1 MLETVNPATGEVLA
15 TFPVHGRREVD
26 AAVAAAREAAVWWA
40 GLGWPGRRIRLLAWK
55 SHLTRY
61 MGRLAQLVHE
71 ETGKPLDDAK
81 LEIILAIVHIDWAA
95 RHARRV
101 LRPRRVRSGL
111 AAINQAST
119 VEYQPLGVV
128 GVIGPWNY
136 PVFTPIGSIAYA
148 LAAGNAVVFKPSELT
163 PATGDWLV
171 RAFNEALGIFGDPQP
186 VLQLITGA
194 GSTGEAL
201 ARSGVAKIA
210 FTGSA
215 ATARKVMAAAADTL
229 TPVLAECGGKDALL
243 VSADADL
250 DAAADATAWGAMSNA
265 GQTCIG
271 IERVYVADA
280 VYHSFLERLTE
291 RVSGLRPGFDS
302 EASYGPMTLPSQP
315 ETVAKHVADALARG
329 GQHWGAESV
338 AGGPDAVAAPY
349 VRPVI
354 LTDVPENSAA
364 VTEET
369 FGPTVTVTSVV
380 NLAEAVSFANAGRYG
395 LGSAVFARDRSA
407 AMTAARGL
415 RSGMTS
421 VNSVLGF
428 AIVPALPF
436 GGVGESGF
444 GRIHGADGL
453 REFSRPKAITR
464 QRMRPLINL
473 TSFGRTDRDMRRI
486 VTLVTLLHG
495 RLYRPRGARRG
506 SLAAGWRVTRRRR
519 WRERRRDRRGRPRP
533 AAPGRR

>member
-15 TFPVHGRREVD
+15 TFPTHSRREVD
-26 AAVAAAREAAVWWA
+26 AVVAAAREAAVWWA
-40 GLGWPGRRIRLLAWK
+40 GLGPAGRRVRLLAWK

-81 LEIILAIVHIDWAA
+81 LEIILAILHIDWAA

-111 AAINQAST
+111 AAINQAAT

-136 PVFTPIGSIAYA
+136 PVFTPVGSIAYA

-171 RAFNEALGIFGDPQP
+171 RSFGEALGIFSDAPPP
-186 VLQLITGA
+186 VLQLVTGA

-229 TPVLAECGGKDALL
+229 TPVIAECGGKDALL
-243 VSADADL
+243 VGADADL
-250 DAAADATAWGAMSNA
+250 DAAADAAAWGAMSNA

-280 VYHSFLERLTE
+280 VYHSFLERLTQ
-291 RVSGLRPGFDS
+291 RVADLRPGSDGA
-302 EASYGPMTLPSQP
+302 ASYGPMTSPAQG
-315 ETVAKHVADALARG
+315 EIVAKHVADALARG
-329 GQHWGAESV
+329 GRISEASGSALASDADV
-338 AGGPDAVAAPY
+338 SGSGPPVAAPFI
-349 VRPVI
+349 RPVV
-354 LTDVPENSAA
+354 LTDVPEHSTA

-395 LGSAVFARDRSA
+395 LGSAVFAKDRSA
-407 AMTAARGL
+407 AMAAARSL

-421 VNSVLGF
+421 VNSVVGF
-428 AIVPALPF
+428 VLVPALPF

-453 REFSRPKAITR
+453 REFARAKAITR
-464 QRMRPLINL
+464 QRMRPLVNL
-473 TSFGRTDRDMRRI
+473 TTFGRTDRDMRRI
-486 VTLVTLLHG
+486 VTLITLLHG
-495 RLYRPRGARRG
+495 RLYRPRR
-506 SLAAGWRVTRRRR
+506 T
-519 WRERRRDRRGRPRP
+519 RRGR
-533 AAPGRR
+533 